1 MEVAVGD
8 ERFDRYYRRIRLG
21 LRLMSHGARAQTA
34 SDWSGLTLDQLATLR
49 QRWMPDAEDGFRG
62 PAPTS
67 FLPFFRSALK
77 ASHAA
82 MFVGIHRMVGLDSPT
97 PSLEGGEKLCEA
109 YEIYREWEPDAH
121 LEFDYGVLL
130 ATGAM
135 KGGDIEL
142 TNCADCQ
149 CALLIDKLRIPQLKC
164 TRCRTRSKKA
174 IPRRRRVSSH

>member
-1 MEVAVGD
+1 MDVTVGD
-8 ERFDRYYRRIRLG
+8 ERFDRHYRKIRLG

-34 SDWSGLTLDQLATLR
+34 ADWSGLTLDQLATLR
-49 QRWMPDAEDGFRG
+49 QRWMADAEDGFRG
-62 PAPTS
+62 PAPKS

-82 MFVGIHRMVGLDSPT
+82 MFVGIHRMVGIAALK

-130 ATGAM
+130 ATGAT
-135 KGGDIEL
+135 KGDEIEL
-142 TNCADCQ
+142 TNCAGCT
-149 CALLIDKLRIPQLKC
+149 CALLVDKLKIPQLRC
-164 TRCRTRSKKA
+164 ARCRSKPKSA
-174 IPRRRRVSSH
+174 VVR

>member
-21 LRLMSHGARAQTA
+21 LRLMSHGARAQVA

-82 MFVGIHRMVGLDSPT
+82 MFVGIHRMVGLDSPK
-97 PSLEGGEKLCEA
+97 PSLEGGERLCEA

-149 CALLIDKLRIPQLKC
+149 CALLIDKLRIPQVMC
-164 TRCRTRSKKA
+164 TRCRTKSKKVTG
-174 IPRRRRVSSH
+174 RRRRVLSH

>member
-1 MEVAVGD
+1 MDGGD

-21 LRLMSHGARAQTA
+21 LRLMSHRARARTA
-34 SDWSGLTLDQLATLR
+34 SDWSGLTLDQLVTLR
-49 QRWMPDAEDGFRG
+49 RRWMPGAKDGPRG

-67 FLPFFRSALK
+67 YRPFFRSELA

-82 MFVGIHRMVGLDSPT
+82 LFAGIHRMVGMTSPV

-130 ATGAM
+130 ATGVLRAEEV
-135 KGGDIEL
+135 EL
-142 TNCADCQ
+142 LRCQ
-149 CALLIDKLRIPQLKC
+149 SCGCALLIDKLGKVQRKC
-164 TRCRTRSKKA
+164 GWCRSRS
-174 IPRRRRVSSH
+174 